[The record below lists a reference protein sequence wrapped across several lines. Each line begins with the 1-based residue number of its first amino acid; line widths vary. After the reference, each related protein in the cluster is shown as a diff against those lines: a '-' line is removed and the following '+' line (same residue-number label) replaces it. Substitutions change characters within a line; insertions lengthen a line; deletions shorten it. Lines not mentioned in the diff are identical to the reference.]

1 MAVDPP
7 TDLTLDQR
15 LAGLSPQRRKLLE
28 RLLLNK
34 TESAQALTSIPRRE
48 PSTSAPLSYA
58 QERLWFLDQVAP
70 GSPFYNVDCAL
81 RLNLPVDA
89 SIMQRALSEIVRRHE
104 ALRTIIREED
114 GRPAQ
119 VTLGTLPTPLTVVD
133 LRHLREAERDAEALR
148 IIAEEAR
155 TGFDLSSGPL
165 LRAKLVQLTED
176 ECVFALTMHH
186 IACDG
191 WSMYVFARELRTLC
205 TAYLLE
211 QPSPLPELPIQYA
224 DYAVWQ
230 RQWLQGSVLDQQL
243 SYWKQQLDHLPILRL
258 PTDRPR
264 PVLPT
269 FQGAYEFVTYPPRLL
284 RAIKEL
290 SQKEGTTLFM
300 TLLAAFKVLLY
311 RYTGQHDIVVGSP
324 VANRNRPE
332 VEGLIGFFV
341 NMLVLRTDLSGNPTF
356 RELLGRVRQVALDA
370 YAHQDLPFERLVEEL
385 QPERDMSLN
394 PLFQVTFQLFAS
406 PATDVPDFTR
416 NMVRIQRGSAAIDLG
431 IDTREAPEGL
441 IVKVEY
447 STELFDASTVRR
459 LIGHLQTL
467 LEGIVANP
475 DQRIGDLAML
485 SGAEY
490 KQLLVDWN
498 DTAADYPRDTCIH
511 TLFEEQVRRTPDAV
525 ALVCGDR
532 SLTYRQLDQR
542 ANRLAHHLQSIGVGP
557 DRLVAL
563 CLERS
568 SDLVVAILGILKA
581 GGAYVPLDPEYPQE
595 RLAYLLKDAG
605 TTVLVTA
612 QSWLDH
618 LPSHAACVVHIDH
631 VDENLPESTADSG
644 VLSTNLAYVIYTS
657 GSTGAPKGVA
667 VEHRAVCNNLLWM
680 QRQFPLTPSDRVP
693 LKYSIS
699 FDVSVWEI
707 FAPLIAG
714 ARLVVAPPGAQR
726 DMDLFVRFLRDH
738 EITVLDLVPSL
749 LRALLEE
756 PQFRSCVSLRRV
768 TCGGEPLA
776 PDLRSRFFEQFD
788 IELNNMYGPTEA
800 TITATWWTS
809 GPADPLHSVPIGRP
823 IANTQTYV
831 LDSHDNPVPIGVPG
845 ELHIGG
851 DCLARGYLNRSE
863 LTRQKFVPNK
873 FASQP
878 GARLYKTGD
887 LVRYLPEGML
897 EYLGRIDEQ
906 VKVRG
911 YRIEPGEIEAV
922 LAQHESVRACAV
934 VPRISE
940 PGGMRLVAYVVS
952 TASRPE
958 LWPSLGEY
966 FVYDDL
972 LYYAM
977 TSDEA
982 RNRAYCAAINTLVKG
997 KTVLDVGTGAD
1008 AILARFCVE
1017 AGAERVY
1024 AIEMLEGA
1032 YERARA
1038 LIDRLGLSD
1047 RIVLLHG
1054 DSRHVELPERVDVC
1068 VSELIGTIGSSEGVI
1083 PILHD
1088 AQRFLKPGGVMIP
1101 YRSMTRIAAVSLP
1114 EELLRRPRFTELSG
1128 HYVEELFRKVGYPF
1142 DVRVCI
1148 KDFPLSHLISDTQ
1161 VFEDLF
1167 FPGPMQSELQ
1177 SRIALNIQRDAHLDG
1192 FLLWLN
1198 LYPAPGV
1205 LIDVLHEPHHWLPVY
1220 FPAFHPGIDVRQGD
1234 MIHAEC
1240 SVILPDGRG
1249 TPDYRLAGTVIRNG
1263 QPPVP
1268 FRIESYHSQPVFKAT
1283 PFYQQLF
1290 AGDSATRYSGLLS
1303 AEASAEQVSRWRET
1317 YEQLYAQQATPP
1329 DPTFNIIGWDSTYTG
1344 KPMPED
1350 EMREQVDSTVERI
1363 LALRPRRILEI
1374 GCGSGLLL
1382 FRLAPTCEHYL
1393 ATDFSHVVLDQ
1404 VRSQLEKAP
1413 LPQVQLRHASAENFA
1428 EIEPLAFDIVVL
1440 NSVIQ
1445 YFPSVEYLEHV
1456 LQGAIAAT
1464 RDGGAIFLGDVR
1476 SLPLLE
1482 AFATS
1487 VELYRAPATLTVREL
1502 HQHIEERMRL
1512 EQELLVAPALFEE
1525 LCHRLPRICCVEVQP
1540 KRGRRN
1546 NELTR
1551 FRYDVVLRLGAS
1563 RVGSIAPTVID
1574 WTAVRSLSTLRRL
1587 AAEMTQ
1593 DAVRITAVPNAR
1605 LGLERLAL
1613 PRIADGD
1620 PATTVGALRQSL
1632 AGQHADGVD
1641 PEDVWELESA
1651 KIWEVFLDYSD
1662 GDPHGSFDILLL
1674 RQGVTPAEVLVP
1686 GGPGKRR
1693 PLNLYANNP
1702 LRAEFLQKRAP
1713 VLRDFLRQRLP
1724 EYMVPA
1730 DFVLLQALPRTV
1742 SGKLDKQA
1750 LPGVD
1755 RTLVASHAGF
1765 VAPQTELERTIA
1777 AVWQEVLGIRKVGLE
1792 DNFFDLGGHSLLM
1805 VRLRNKLQ
1813 QALQADISI
1822 IDLFQYP
1829 TISTLARHL
1838 SQ

>member
-1 MAVDPP
+1 MAVDPSP
-7 TDLTLDQR
+7 DLTLDQR

-34 TESAQALTSIPRRE
+34 TESAQALTSIPRRG

-81 RLNLPVDA
+81 RLKLPVDA
-89 SIMQRALSEIVRRHE
+89 AIMQRALAEIVRRHE
-104 ALRTIIREED
+104 ALRTIFPEVD
-114 GRPAQ
+114 GRPTQ
-119 VTLGTLPTPLTVVD
+119 VTLATLPTPLTVVD
-133 LRHLREAERDAEALR
+133 LRQLPEAEREAEALR
-148 IIAEEAR
+148 LIAEESR
-155 TGFDLSSGPL
+155 TGFDLSRGPV
-165 LRAKLVQLTED
+165 LRAKLLQLAED
-176 ECVFALTMHH
+176 DWVFALAMHH

-211 QPSPLPELPIQYA
+211 QPSPLPESPIQYA

-243 SYWKQQLDHLPILRL
+243 SYWKRQLDRLPGLHL

-264 PVLPT
+264 PALPT
-269 FQGAYEFVTYPPRLL
+269 FQGAYELVTYPPRLL
-284 RAIKEL
+284 RAVKEL
-290 SQKEGTTLFM
+290 SHREDATLFM

-370 YAHQDLPFERLVEEL
+370 YAHQDLPFEKLVEEL

-394 PLFQVTFQLFAS
+394 PLFQVTFQWFAS
-406 PATDVPDFTR
+406 PATDVPDLTR
-416 NMVRIQRGSAAIDLG
+416 NMVRVQRGSAAIDLG

-447 STELFDASTVRR
+447 STELFESSTVQR

-475 DQRIGDLAML
+475 DQRIADLAML
-485 SGAEY
+485 SAAEY
-490 KQLLVDWN
+490 KQLLIDWN
-498 DTAADYPRDTCIH
+498 ETAADYPRDACIH

-525 ALVCGDR
+525 ALICGDR
-532 SLTYRQLDQR
+532 SLTFRQLDQQ
-542 ANRLAHHLQSIGVGP
+542 ANRLAQHLQSIGVGP

-568 SDLVVAILGILKA
+568 SDAVVALLGILKA
-581 GGAYVPLDPEYPQE
+581 GGAYVPLDPEYPQA
-595 RLAYLLKDAG
+595 RLAYLLKDSRA
-605 TTVLVTA
+605 TVLVTA
-612 QSWLDH
+612 QRWLDH
-618 LPSHAACVVHIDH
+618 LPSYAACVVLIDQ
-631 VDENLPESTADSG
+631 VNENLPEGIVESG
-644 VLSTNLAYVIYTS
+644 VRSTDLAYVIYTS

-699 FDVSVWEI
+699 FDVSVWEV

-714 ARLVVAPPGAQR
+714 ARLVVAPPGAHR
-726 DMDLFVRFLRDH
+726 DAALFVRFLRQH
-738 EITVLDLVPSL
+738 EITVLDLVPSF

-756 PQFRSCVSLRRV
+756 PQFPSCASLRRV

-776 PDLRSRFFEQFD
+776 PDLRTRFYEQFD

-800 TITATWWTS
+800 TITATWWTC
-809 GPADPLHSVPIGRP
+809 GPADPAHTVPIGCP

-831 LDSHDNPVPIGVPG
+831 LDAHGNPVPIGVPG
-845 ELHIGG
+845 ELYIGG
-851 DCLARGYLNRSE
+851 DCLARGYIDRPE
-863 LTRQKFVPNK
+863 LTRQTFVPNP

-897 EYLGRIDEQ
+897 EYLGRVDEQ

-934 VPRISE
+934 VARASD
-940 PGGMRLVAYVVS
+940 PGDARLVAYVVPA
-952 TASRPE
+952 ASRPE
-958 LWPSLGEY
+958 LWPSAGEY

-972 LYYAM
+972 LYNAM
-977 TSDEA
+977 TSEEA
-982 RNRAYCAAINTLVKG
+982 PHRAYRAAITALVKG
-997 KTVLDVGTGAD
+997 KTVVDIGTGAD
-1008 AILARFCVE
+1008 AILARICLE

-1024 AIEMLEGA
+1024 AIEMLDEA
-1032 YERARA
+1032 CERVRT

-1054 DSRHVELPERVDVC
+1054 DSRHVELPEQVDVC
-1068 VSELIGTIGSSEGVI
+1068 VSELVGTIGSSEGVI

-1088 AQRFLKPGGVMIP
+1088 AQRFLKPGGAMIP
-1101 YRSMTRIAAVSLP
+1101 HRSVTRIAAVSLP
-1114 EELLRRPRFTELSG
+1114 EELHRRPRFTELSS
-1128 HYVEELFRKVGYPF
+1128 HYVEEIFRKVGHPF

-1148 KDFPLSHLISDTQ
+1148 KDFPPSQLISDAQ
-1161 VFEDLF
+1161 VFEDLS
-1167 FPGPMQSELQ
+1167 FPGAPQPTLE
-1177 SRIALNIQRDAHLDG
+1177 SRIVLTIQRDARLDG

-1205 LIDVLHEPHHWLPVY
+1205 LIDVLNEPHHWLPVY
-1220 FPAFHPGIDVRQGD
+1220 FPAFHPGVDVRQGD
-1234 MIHAEC
+1234 VIHAVG
-1240 SVILPDGRG
+1240 SVLLPAGRS
-1249 TPDYRLAGTVIRNG
+1249 TPDYHLTGTVFRSG

-1268 FRIESYHSQPVFKAT
+1268 FCVESYHSQPVFKAT

-1290 AGDSATRYSGLLS
+1290 AADNATSYSRLLS
-1303 AEASAEQVSRWRET
+1303 AEANAEQVSRWRET
-1317 YEQLYAQQATPP
+1317 YEQLYAQGATSP

-1344 KPMPED
+1344 QPMPAD
-1350 EMREQVDSTVERI
+1350 EMREQVDRTVERI

-1404 VRSQLEKAP
+1404 VRAQLEKAP
-1413 LPQVQLRHASAENFA
+1413 LPQVQLCHAGAENFA
-1428 EIEPLAFDIVVL
+1428 EIEPLAYDVVVL

-1445 YFPSVEYLEHV
+1445 YFPSVEYLDRV
-1456 LQGAIAAT
+1456 IQGAVAAT

-1487 VELYRAPATLTVREL
+1487 VELHRAPATLTVREL
-1502 HQHIEERMRL
+1502 HQRIDERMRL

-1525 LCHRLPRICCVEVQP
+1525 LQHRQPRICGVEVQP

-1551 FRYDVVLRLGAS
+1551 FRYDVVLRIGES
-1563 RVGSIAPTVID
+1563 HVGGIAPTAID
-1574 WTAVRSLSTLRRL
+1574 WPAVSSLSALRRL
-1587 AAEMTQ
+1587 ADETAHE
-1593 DAVRITAVPNAR
+1593 AVRITAVPNAR
-1605 LGLERLAL
+1605 LGLERLAM
-1613 PRIADGD
+1613 PRIAAAD
-1620 PATTVGALRQSL
+1620 PALTVGALRQIL
-1632 AGQHADGVD
+1632 ASQCADGVD
-1641 PEDVWELESA
+1641 PEDIWELESEKA
-1651 KIWEVFLDYSD
+1651 WRVFLDYSD

-1674 RQGVTPAEVLVP
+1674 RGGLTPVQVLVP
-1686 GGPGKRR
+1686 GSPGKCR
-1693 PLNLYANNP
+1693 PLTLYANNP

-1713 VLRDFLRQRLP
+1713 ILRDFLRQRLP
-1724 EYMVPA
+1724 DYMVPA
-1730 DFVLLQALPRTV
+1730 DFVLLQALPRTL

-1750 LPGVD
+1750 LPEVE
-1755 RTLVASHAGF
+1755 RTYIASHAAF
-1765 VAPQTELERTIA
+1765 IAPQTELERTIA

-1813 QALQADISI
+1813 QALQTDISI
-1822 IDLFQYP
+1822 IELFQYP
-1829 TISTLARHL
+1829 TISALTRHL